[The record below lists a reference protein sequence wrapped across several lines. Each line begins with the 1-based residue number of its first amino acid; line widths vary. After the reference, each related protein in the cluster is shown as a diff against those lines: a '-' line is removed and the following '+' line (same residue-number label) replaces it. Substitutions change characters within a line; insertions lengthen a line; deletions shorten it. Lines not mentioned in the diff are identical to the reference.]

1 MLHSGN
7 VPLFFGQTR
16 GGRMVSEKKQI
27 KKGGGKLLSGVLV
40 LTVANLLVKVLG
52 FVYKVPLNA
61 FLGDEM
67 AGVNAAYAIY
77 ALLYTASTAGIP
89 GAVALSVSRS
99 VASGDK
105 RRVKLIFYSSLV
117 CLLSLGLLL
126 FALLALFARPIAQ
139 MNSDG
144 DAYLCILAISPALF
158 FTAAASVFRG
168 YFQGFSEMTPTA
180 VSQFVEAL
188 GKAVL
193 GLGFVFLSLNVW
205 GQSRPTAA
213 ALSVF
218 GITLGVAVSAAYLAI
233 AFWRRGRGLWE
244 GIEEKARTAE
254 RGRAVFRSVFIIAL
268 PITLTSAMMSL
279 STLLDAQMMRPLLT
293 RYYSDA
299 ALAKS
304 IYSDYST
311 GAVTLYNLPAILI
324 TPLCT
329 AMIPYVSAALA
340 RGEKQSARRSMEAA
354 LSATALLSLPCALG
368 MSALSSPILTFVFRG
383 DENMAENA
391 GILLSVLALSV
402 FFLALLMVTS
412 SALQAVGK
420 ERLPILSLAVGIG
433 VKLLTMPLLTHLLGK
448 TGVPLSTLFFFIAVC
463 TLNFYFV
470 RRETGVRVRLTDT
483 FFKPALCAL
492 LSALTALF
500 VYRPIADLVSEDV
513 SLLLSILLAAFVY
526 AFALLFTRAVSRSL
540 VEKLPF
546 GGRILSRFGRFFAP

>member
-1 MLHSGN
+1 
-7 VPLFFGQTR
+7 
-16 GGRMVSEKKQI
+16 MVSEKKRI

-61 FLGDEM
+61 LLGDEM

-77 ALLYTASTAGIP
+77 ALLYTAATAGIP
-89 GAVALSVSRS
+89 GAVALSVSRG

-117 CLLSLGLLL
+117 CLLSLGILL
-126 FALLALFARPIAQ
+126 FALLVLFARPIAQ

-218 GITLGVAVSAAYLAI
+218 GITLGVALSAAYLAI
-233 AFWRRGRGLWE
+233 VFWRRGRGLWE
-244 GIEEKARTAE
+244 GIEENARTAE

-293 RYYSDA
+293 HYYGDA
-299 ALAKS
+299 AFAKA

-329 AMIPYVSAALA
+329 AMIPYVSTALA
-340 RGEKQSARRSMEAA
+340 RGEGQSARRSMEAV
-354 LSATALLSLPCALG
+354 LSAAALLSLPCALG

-383 DENMAENA
+383 DDNMAENA
-391 GILLSVLALSV
+391 GILLSVLALTV

-420 ERLPILSLAVGIG
+420 ERLPILSLAAGIG

-448 TGVPLSTLFFFIAVC
+448 TGVPLSTLCFFIVVC
-463 TLNFYFV
+463 VFNFHFV
-470 RRETGVRVRLTDT
+470 RRETGVRVRLSDT
-483 FFKPALCAL
+483 FLRPALCAL
-492 LSALTALF
+492 LSSLTALL
-500 VYRPIADLVSEDV
+500 VYRPLADLVSTDF
-513 SLLLSILLAAFVY
+513 SLVFSILLAALVY
-526 AFALLFTRAVSRSL
+526 ALALLFTRAVSRSL

-546 GGRILSRFGRFFAP
+546 GGRVLSRFGRFFAP